1 MKICLLSFWFAEYVI
16 QLANALSKKEQVTL
30 ILPDKLVGQYTG
42 MIDKNVELYSF
53 HCPRLR
59 YPTNLLMIYKI
70 LRQISKVKPDI
81 IHLQERHIWFNL
93 VLPFIKKKYPVVTT
107 IHDVTPHY
115 GDKESERA
123 FFFNDIP
130 IKHSSGI
137 IVHGNKLVKELVE
150 KYNMSNDSDRIY
162 SIHHGVLSLYK
173 EFINKEITEDKCSVL
188 FFGRIWEYKGLS
200 YLIEAEPYI
209 SRRIPNLRIIIA
221 GQGED
226 FSKYEKMMVHKEKFI
241 VYNNYISNKM
251 VAELFQKASIV
262 VLPYVDGS
270 QSGVVPLAYAFKKPV
285 VVTNVGSIPEAV
297 DDGRTGYIVPPRD
310 SVRLADAIIKLLEN
324 ENLRKRFGENAYQM
338 TKNELS
344 WEDIAMKTIQVYSKL
359 V

>member
-81 IHLQERHIWFNL
+81 IHLQDRHTWFNL
-93 VLPFIKKKYPVVTT
+93 VLPFLKKKYPIVTT

-115 GDKESERA
+115 GDKESEKE
-123 FFFNDIP
+123 FFADMP

-137 IVHGNKLVKELVE
+137 IVHGNKLMKELMHKFNV
-150 KYNMSNDSDRIY
+150 SNDRIY
-162 SIHHGVLSLYK
+162 GIQMGVLSLYK

-188 FFGRIWEYKGLS
+188 FFGRIWEYKGLR

-209 SRRIPNLRIIIA
+209 SRKIPNLRITIA
-221 GQGED
+221 GQGEN
-226 FSKYEKMMVHKEKFI
+226 FGKYEKMMVHRGKFI
-241 VYNNYISNKM
+241 VYNNFISNEM

-285 VVTNVGSIPEAV
+285 VVTNVGSIPEV
-297 DDGRTGYIVPPRD
+297 VNDGRTGYIVPPRD

-344 WEDIAMKTIQVYSKL
+344 WDNIAVKTIKVYKECIYH
-359 V
+359 

>member
-1 MKICLLSFWFAEYVI
+1 MKICLLSFWYAEYVI

-30 ILPDKLVGQYTG
+30 ILPDKLAGQYTG

-59 YPTNLLMIYKI
+59 YPTNLLMIYKV
-70 LRQISKVKPDI
+70 LRQIDKVKPDI
-81 IHLQERHIWFNL
+81 IHLQEGHPWFNFI
-93 VLPFIKKKYPVVTT
+93 LPFIKKKYPFVTT
-107 IHDVTPHY
+107 IHDVKPHY
-115 GDKESERA
+115 GDKESARA
-123 FFFNDIP
+123 FFNDIP

-137 IVHGNKLVKELVE
+137 IVHGSNLVKELMHKFNV
-150 KYNMSNDSDRIY
+150 SNDKVYNIPF
-162 SIHHGVLSLYK
+162 GELFLCK
-173 EFINKEITEDKCSVL
+173 EFINKERKEEKNTVL
-188 FFGRIWEYKGLS
+188 FFGRIWEYKGLK
-200 YLIEAEPYI
+200 YLIETEPYI

-241 VYNNYISNKM
+241 VYNNYISNEM

-270 QSGVVPLAYAFKKPV
+270 QSGVVPMAYAFKKPV
-285 VVTNVGSIPEAV
+285 VATNVGSIPEVV

-344 WEDIAMKTIQVYSKL
+344 WDNIAVKTIKVYKECIYH
-359 V
+359 

>member
-1 MKICLLSFWFAEYVI
+1 VKICLLSFWFAEYVI

-42 MIDKNVELYSF
+42 MIDKNVELDSF

-93 VLPFIKKKYPVVTT
+93 VLPFIKKKYPIVTT

-115 GDKESERA
+115 GDKESRGE
-123 FFFNDIP
+123 FFADMP
-130 IKHSSGI
+130 IKYSSGI

-150 KYNMSNDSDRIY
+150 KYNVSNDRIY

-173 EFINKEITEDKCSVL
+173 EFINKKVTEDKYSVL
-188 FFGRIWEYKGLS
+188 FFGRIWEYKGLR

-226 FSKYEKMMVHKEKFI
+226 FSKYEKMMVHKERFI

-251 VAELFQKASIV
+251 LAELFQKASIV

-270 QSGVVPLAYAFKKPV
+270 QSGVVPMAYAFKKPV
-285 VVTNVGSIPEAV
+285 VATNVGSIPEV
-297 DDGRTGYIVPPRD
+297 VNDGRTGYIVPPRD

-344 WEDIAMKTIQVYSKL
+344 WDNIAVKTIKVYKECIYH
-359 V
+359 

>member
-70 LRQISKVKPDI
+70 LRQINKVKPDI
-81 IHLQERHIWFNL
+81 IHLQAGHTWFNL
-93 VLPFIKKKYPVVTT
+93 VLPFIKKKYPIVTT

-115 GDKESERA
+115 GDKESKREL
-123 FFFNDIP
+123 FVDMP

-137 IVHGNKLVKELVE
+137 IVHGNKLAGDLIGKF
-150 KYNMSNDSDRIY
+150 NISNNKVYI
-162 SIHHGVLSLYK
+162 IPHGVLSLYK
-173 EFINKEITEDKCSVL
+173 EFINKKVTEDKYSVL
-188 FFGRIWEYKGLS
+188 FFGRIWEYKGLR
-200 YLIEAEPYI
+200 YLIKAEPYI

-226 FSKYEKMMVHKEKFI
+226 FSKYEKMMEHREKFI
-241 VYNNYISNKM
+241 VYNNYISNEK
-251 VAELFQKASIV
+251 VAELFRKASVV
-262 VLPYVDGS
+262 VLPYIEGS
-270 QSGVVPLAYAFKKPV
+270 QSGVVALAYAFKKPV
-285 VVTNVGSIPEAV
+285 VVTNVGSIPEVV
-297 DDGRTGYIVPPRD
+297 DNGRTGYIVPPRD
-310 SVRLADAIIKLLEN
+310 SVRLADAIINLLEN
-324 ENLRKRFGENAYQM
+324 ESLRKKFGENAYQM

-344 WEDIAMKTIQVYSKL
+344 WDDIAMKTIQVYRKL
-359 V
+359 VQL

>member
-1 MKICLLSFWFAEYVI
+1 MKICLLSFWFTEYTI

-30 ILPDKLVGQYTG
+30 ILPDKLVRQYLE

-59 YPTNLLMIYKI
+59 YPTNLLMVYKI
-70 LRQISKVKPDI
+70 LRQIDKIKPDI
-81 IHLQERHIWFNL
+81 IHLQEGHLWFNFI
-93 VLPFIKKKYPVVTT
+93 LPFIKKKYPVVTT
-107 IHDVTPHY
+107 IHDITPHY
-115 GDKESERA
+115 GDKESERV
-123 FFFNDIP
+123 FFNDIP
-130 IKHSSGI
+130 IKYSSGI
-137 IVHGNKLVKELVE
+137 IVHGNKLAKKLVE
-150 KYNMSNDSDRIY
+150 KYNISNDQ
-162 SIHHGVLSLYK
+162 IHIIPHGVLSLYR
-173 EFINKEITEDKCSVL
+173 EFINIEIPEEKCSVL
-188 FFGRIWEYKGLS
+188 FFGRIWEYKGLR

-226 FSKYEKMMVHKEKFI
+226 FSKYEKIMEHREKFI

-251 VAELFQKASIV
+251 VAELFQKASVV
-262 VLPYVDGS
+262 VLPYVEGS

-285 VVTNVGSIPEAV
+285 VVTNVGSIPEVV

-324 ENLRKRFGENAYQM
+324 ENLRKRFGANAYQM

-344 WEDIAMKTIQVYSKL
+344 WNNIAMKTIEMYNKL
-359 V
+359 I